1 MYIIYAVPV
10 VVVLA
15 SVVKTVVT
23 ERRAAR
29 ESGADS

>member
-15 SVVKTVVT
+15 SVAKTVRQ
-23 ERRAAR
+23 ERQTAR
-29 ESGADS
+29 ESTDS